1 MNVIDISDIS
11 LAKSGV
17 TLQHN
22 LFSQIRSRILNGR
35 WVSGAKL
42 PSTRTMANQLKVSRN
57 TIIQTYDQLVAE
69 GYLVSKPHSG
79 FFVSLSLP
87 DQYLNA
93 PEGKNEIALGVDN
106 TPKSGLFSPGV
117 AELALFPTAQW
128 NRLLQ
133 RHSTRISLLG
143 NQDLQGYLP
152 LREALHRY
160 LTSSRSVVCNPNQI
174 IITSGA
180 QQSIAIA
187 LLAIN
192 SLGNNDKLLVEYP
205 GYRQV
210 VKVLDIFNMDY
221 GFVDVTAEHGLNTEH
236 IINQKALG
244 VYLTPSNQYP
254 MGSSIQTEQRL
265 QLISWAQE
273 NQSWIIED
281 DYDSE
286 FQFDSRPLR
295 SMQGLAAESG
305 NANHMVYIGSMSKVM
320 FNALRIGYM
329 VVPEGL
335 VKVCLEIKDALSGD
349 TPSHTQAALAEFI
362 DEGMLVRHIRKMRR
376 RYEQKYHLMKQCI
389 TERFGSEWQ
398 VVSQGAGLH
407 ITVQWQSDVDE
418 HQFSGLALSHNIVVR
433 PMNYYEPINHKRL
446 CGSVV
451 LGYGNAPLESI
462 PESIEK
468 LSVLYFELKN
478 DNAVDSAE

>member
-11 LAKSGV
+11 LAESGV

-22 LFSQIRSRILNGR
+22 LFSQIRVRILNGR
-35 WVSGAKL
+35 WISGAKL
-42 PSTRTMANQLKVSRN
+42 PSTRTMAHQLKVSRN
-57 TIIQTYDQLVAE
+57 TVIQTYEQLVAE

-79 FFVSLSLP
+79 FFVSLTLP

-93 PEGKNEIALGVDN
+93 PETKNTPALGTDN
-106 TPKSGLFSPGV
+106 TPSNGLFAPGV

-133 RHSTRISLLG
+133 RHGSRVSLLG

-160 LTSSRSVVCNPNQI
+160 LTSSRSVVCHPNRI

-187 LLAIN
+187 LLAIKR
-192 SLGNNDKLLVEYP
+192 LGNNGKWLVEFP

-210 VKVLDIFNMDY
+210 VKVLETFDMDY
-221 GFVDVTAEHGLNTEH
+221 DFVNVTAEKGLETAQ
-236 IINQKALG
+236 ILNQKALG

-265 QLISWAQE
+265 QLINWAQE

-305 NANHMVYIGSMSKVM
+305 NTKRMVYIGSMSKVM

-329 VVPEGL
+329 VVPKDL
-335 VKVCLEIKDALSGD
+335 VDVCLDIKDALSGD

-376 RYEQKYHLMKQCI
+376 RYEQKYRIIQQCI
-389 TERFGSEWQ
+389 REHFGNEWQ
-398 VVSQGAGLH
+398 IVSQGAGLH
-407 ITVQWQSDVDE
+407 ITVQWQSEVDE
-418 HQFSGLALSHNIVVR
+418 QQFSDLAQSHAIVVR
-433 PMNYYEPINHKRL
+433 PMTYYEPIGHERR

-462 PESIEK
+462 PESVAK
-468 LSVLYFELKN
+468 LAALYFELIN
-478 DNAVDSAE
+478 NG